1 MNIPLF
7 AEPVIRIGSFD
18 ITNATLNAVVLMI
31 ALVFVAFS
39 IRKKVSLRPSR
50 LQAGVEMLL
59 ETLFGY
65 FDQVT
70 GSRERS
76 KKFLPLIGTLF
87 VFILFSNWMGL
98 LPGIGSI
105 GVWQMHEGVNEFI
118 PLFRPAMSDLN
129 LTLAMAIVAVVT
141 SHILGI
147 MTVGFFVH
155 WNKFIQVGT
164 IWKAIRSGKP
174 MDIGVSLIEF
184 VVGLIELVSELAKV
198 LSLSLRLFGNIFAGE
213 VLITVISSIFAYLLP
228 LPFMGL
234 EMIVGIVQAA
244 VFSMLTLAYLTVL
257 TNPMEEHGTEGEH
270 AHA

>member
-18 ITNATLNAVVLMI
+18 ITNATLNAVVLMVI
-31 ALVFVAFS
+31 LVIVAFL

-50 LQAGVEMLL
+50 LQAGAEMLL
-59 ETLFGY
+59 DTLFGY
-65 FDQVT
+65 FDEVT

-76 KKFLPLIGTLF
+76 TKFLPLIGTLF
-87 VFILFSNWMGL
+87 IFILFSNWMGL
-98 LPGIGSI
+98 LPGVGSI
-105 GVWQMHEGVNEFI
+105 GIWQNHGKEFI
-118 PLFRPAMSDLN
+118 PMFRPAMSDLN
-129 LTLAMAIVAVVT
+129 LTVAMAIIAVLT

-155 WNKFIQVGT
+155 WNRFLQFGT
-164 IWKAIRSGKP
+164 VWKAIKTFKP
-174 MDIGVSLIEF
+174 MNIITAFVEF
-184 VVGLIELVSELAKV
+184 IVGLIELVSELAKV

-234 EMIVGIVQAA
+234 ELIVGIVQAA

-257 TNPMEEHGTEGEH
+257 TNPIESHGEEEH

>member
-1 MNIPLF
+1 
-7 AEPVIRIGSFD
+7 
-18 ITNATLNAVVLMI
+18 
-31 ALVFVAFS
+31 
-39 IRKKVSLRPSR
+39 
-50 LQAGVEMLL
+50 
-59 ETLFGY
+59 
-65 FDQVT
+65 
-70 GSRERS
+70 
-76 KKFLPLIGTLF
+76 
-87 VFILFSNWMGL
+87 
-98 LPGIGSI
+98 
-105 GVWQMHEGVNEFI
+105 
-118 PLFRPAMSDLN
+118 MSDLN
-129 LTLAMAIVAVVT
+129 LTLAMAIVAVVA

-155 WNKFIQVGT
+155 WNKFLQFGT

-174 MDIGVSLIEF
+174 MDIGVSLVEF
-184 VVGLIELVSELAKV
+184 VVGIIELVSELAKV

-257 TNPMEEHGTEGEH
+257 TNPVESHGEEEH

>member
-18 ITNATLNAVVLMI
+18 LTNATLNALVLMVVLVI
-31 ALVFVAFS
+31 TAFFL
-39 IRKKVSLRPSR
+39 RKKMSIRPSR
-50 LQAGVEMLL
+50 FQVAVETLL
-59 ETLFGY
+59 DTLFGY

-70 GSRERS
+70 GSRGRS
-76 KKFLPLIGTLF
+76 KKFLPLVGTLF
-87 VFILFSNWMGL
+87 IFILLSNWMGL
-98 LPGIGSI
+98 LPGIGSF
-105 GVWQMHEGVNEFI
+105 GVWQVHEGVKEFI
-118 PLFRPAMSDLN
+118 PLFRPAMSDVN
-129 LTLAMAIVAVVT
+129 LTLAMAIVSVVT

-147 MTVGFFVH
+147 MAVGFFVH
-155 WNKFIQVGT
+155 WNRFIQLGT
-164 IWKAIRSGKP
+164 IWKAIQSLKP
-174 MDIGVSLIEF
+174 MNIVTAFVEF
-184 VVGLIELVSELAKV
+184 IVGLIELVSELAKM

-257 TNPMEEHGTEGEH
+257 TNPIESHDAQEEH